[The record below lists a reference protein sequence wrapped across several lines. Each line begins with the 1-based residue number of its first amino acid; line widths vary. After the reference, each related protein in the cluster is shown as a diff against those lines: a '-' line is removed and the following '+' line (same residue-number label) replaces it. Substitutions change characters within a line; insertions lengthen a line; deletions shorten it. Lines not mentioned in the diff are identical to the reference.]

1 MNLFDLFA
9 KITLDTSEYEKGL
22 SDSEAKTKGFVSGI
36 SGGIGNGVKAIGK
49 GITKAAKAVG
59 ALAVAGGTAAAGVG
73 KKAIDAYA
81 DFEQLT
87 GGVETLFKES
97 SDIVMK
103 YAQDAYKTA
112 GLSANE
118 YMETVTS
125 FSASLLQS
133 VGGDTEKAAGIAD
146 MAIRDMSDNANKMGT
161 DMGSIQNAYQGFA
174 KQNYTMLDNLKL
186 GYGGTKEEMLRLVS
200 DAQKLDSSFKANTET
215 VIKNKKKTEEL
226 APTYA
231 DIVQAIHI
239 MQNEMGITGTTA
251 LEAEKTISGSAA
263 SMKSAWDNLLVSLA
277 SGENISENLMQVADS
292 AKTYL
297 SNIAPVF
304 VRLIKSIGPAIK
316 EIVPVIVGELPG
328 IVSDIIP
335 SVLSAGLD
343 IITALAQGLVDN
355 SGQLLDGV
363 SKVIDLFVT
372 FLSDSAPTLVQ
383 AGADIIMTLVT
394 GIVENLP
401 QLVKSGLE
409 IIVSLADS
417 ISESLPELI
426 PTIVDVI
433 LEIVDVL
440 TDPENLKMLI
450 EAALKIIIALA
461 EGIIKAIPKLLEAAV
476 KLMEKFTE
484 GIVKAIVKVAE
495 AGKKVVSGFVDGVK
509 SWFNQVKDSGKQIVD
524 RVKEGV
530 TGAFD
535 AFKQSVSEKFATI
548 KDAITAPFESAYEWV
563 KGVVDKLKNIFNF
576 EWSLP
581 KIKLPHFK
589 IRPYGWKF
597 GDLLKGSIPS
607 LSIEWYKKAYDEPY
621 LFDKP
626 TVVSARGF
634 GDGNGSEFVYG
645 RDNLMRD
652 IREAV
657 GSPNVTFNIYQR
669 AGEDSMA
676 LARRIEQDLIR
687 LERDRKV
694 GALA

>member
-36 SGGIGNGVKAIGK
+36 SGGIGNVVKAVGK
-49 GITKAAKAVG
+49 GITKAVKSVG
-59 ALAVAGGTAAAGVG
+59 VLAVAGGTAAAGVA
-73 KKAIDAYA
+73 KKATDAYA
-81 DFEQLT
+81 DFEQLA
-87 GGVETLFKES
+87 GGVETLFKDS
-97 SDIVMK
+97 SDVVMK

-133 VGGDTEKAAGIAD
+133 VGGDTKKAAEIAD

-161 DMGSIQNAYQGFA
+161 DMGLIQNAYQGFA

-239 MQNEMGITGTTA
+239 MQNEMGVTGTTA

-263 SMKSAWDNLLVSLA
+263 TMKSAWDNLLVSLA
-277 SGENISENLMQVADS
+277 SGENISENLMQVAGS

-297 SNIAPVF
+297 SNIVPVF
-304 VRLIKSIGPAIK
+304 VQSIKSIGPAIK

-343 IITALAQGLVDN
+343 IITALAQGVVDN

-363 SKVIDLFVT
+363 SKVIDLFVS
-372 FLSDSAPTLVQ
+372 FLNDSAPTLIQ

-394 GIVENLP
+394 GIVNNLP

-417 ISESLPELI
+417 ISKSLPELI

-433 LEIVDVL
+433 LEIVEVL
-440 TDPENLKMLI
+440 TDPENLEMLI

-484 GIVKAIVKVAE
+484 GIVKAIVNVAE
-495 AGKKVVSGFVDGVK
+495 AGKKVVTGFVDGVK

-524 RVKEGV
+524 RVKDGIM
-530 TGAFD
+530 GAFD
-535 AFKQSVSEKFATI
+535 AFKQAVSDKFATI
-548 KDAITAPFESAYEWV
+548 KEAITRPFESAYEWV

-589 IRPYGWKF
+589 VRPYGWKF

-621 LFDKP
+621 LFEKP

-657 GSPNVTFNIYQR
+657 GSPTVTFNIYQR